1 MKINMSSE
9 NPMDEWKFLVGEWIG
24 QSKDQ
29 FGGEGTIKT
38 STVFTLEIGGKYI
51 MSRSEA
57 KRDGKLEHQNIG
69 MLFYDIRNKRFLRKT
84 FYSYG
89 FVNNEV
95 EYEATENEIRF
106 EVVSEPPPQAFDK
119 MRWRAY
125 IRKVSNDEIREGLES
140 AKEGED
146 FVSYG
151 EDVMKRVK

>member
-1 MKINMSSE
+1 MSSE
-9 NPMDEWKFLVGEWIG
+9 NPLDAWRFLVGEWKG

-29 FGGEGTIKT
+29 FGGEGTIET
-38 STVFTLEIGGKYI
+38 NTMFTLEISDKYI
-51 MSRSEA
+51 MSRYEA
-57 KRDGKLEHQNIG
+57 RRDGKPEHQGIG
-69 MLFYDIRNKRFLRKT
+69 MLFYDVRNKRFLRKT

-95 EYEATENEIRF
+95 EYESTENEIRF
-106 EVVSEPPPQAFDK
+106 EVVSEPTPQAFDN
-119 MRWRAY
+119 MRWRSY
-125 IRKVSNDEIREGLES
+125 IRKISNDEIREGLES